1 MSTSG
6 IFHRVGPDPTLAIA
20 PNAAQPGT
28 PAAGQDVDA
37 AVAAQFSA
45 ALASLLAQTPAT
57 EADDPMLSGTPAGDV
72 AQQSLIA
79 ALVTPAPV
87 TLQPSPQPDAA
98 AAVDPKA
105 AHRALDLVAPEL
117 RARLERVIDRMES
130 EFGYKVE
137 VVETYRSQARQNA
150 LFAQGRTE
158 PGQVVTWTRASNHT
172 LGRAADL
179 VIDGSY
185 DDPVAY
191 QRLMRVAREEGLR
204 TLGPRDPGHVELAA
218 SQSSIV
224 PGGLELERPTPPADP
239 AQPVGG
245 QVAVVAPVA
254 RVATVYPIA
263 RVATVAQVAQV
274 ATVGAQ
280 AAPVVHS
287 SPRAPRTEPAVAR
300 SAAARRDGSAIAGKT
315 GGAEQPSPVAGPSL
329 AAMSTSADTDSHA
342 KDGRFAEPNDERAS
356 RSQIG
361 QAAARHDASEI
372 LAKAREELM
381 RAVAGTDSASGT
393 ASPVGTRETTTTGI
407 GHADASERI
416 ARVLKM
422 QEAAS
427 DRPLSQVVL
436 RLERPDGGEDRLRV
450 DLRGNTV
457 SATLDVG
464 DQAAADRLNANVKEL
479 QRTLERHGFETDSLT
494 VRTATRSIEAST
506 MARGVGASVEADLQ
520 RTTGSSSSS
529 NTNTSSR
536 ERGAR
541 HDEQRPSPD
550 SQRHRSR
557 REHKGGRS

>member
-1 MSTSG
+1 MSLSG
-6 IFHRVGPDPTLAIA
+6 VFHRVAADPALAIA
-20 PNAAQPGT
+20 PNASQSGT
-28 PAAGQDVDA
+28 P
-37 AVAAQFSA
+37 VAAQD
-45 ALASLLAQTPAT
+45 
-57 EADDPMLSGTPAGDV
+57 ADT
-72 AQQSLIA
+72 
-79 ALVTPAPV
+79 
-87 TLQPSPQPDAA
+87 AA
-98 AAVDPKA
+98 AAQFGAALTSLLLQGAAPSPTNTSEAGAAAPETPPAQDGVADAMEPMVGIPFDTKA
-105 AHRALDLVAPEL
+105 VQRALDLVAPEF

-172 LGRAADL
+172 AGRAADL

-185 DDPVAY
+185 DDSVAY
-191 QRLMRVAREEGLR
+191 ERLMRVARDEGLR
-204 TLGPRDPGHVELAA
+204 TLGARDPGHVELPSSALFA
-218 SQSSIV
+218 SATGPAEEAPLSKQ
-224 PGGLELERPTPPADP
+224 PADP
-239 AQPVGG
+239 AQPVG

-254 RVATVYPIA
+254 RVATVAPVA
-263 RVATVAQVAQV
+263 PVATVAQVAQV

-287 SPRAPRTEPAVAR
+287 ATRPRDAEPATSR
-300 SAAARRDGSAIAGKT
+300 SAATRRAGDVT
-315 GGAEQPSPVAGPSL
+315 ASGRAGAEQASPIAGPALRTVS
-329 AAMSTSADTDSHA
+329 APSASADTDRHTT
-342 KDGRFAEPNDERAS
+342 DGKAEPNEDRPPRS
-356 RSQIG
+356 RVDP
-361 QAAARHDASEI
+361 AAARSSATEI

-381 RAVAGTDSASGT
+381 RAVTGTDSTSSTPSPLSSREPANAS
-393 ASPVGTRETTTTGI
+393 I
-407 GHADASERI
+407 GHADVSERI
-416 ARVLKM
+416 ARVLKV
-422 QEAAS
+422 QDAAS
-427 DRPLSQVVL
+427 DRPLSQVLL

-494 VRTATRSIEAST
+494 VRTATRSIESST
-506 MARGVGASVEADLQ
+506 MARAAGASVEADLQ
-520 RTTGSSSSS
+520 RTTGSSSGS

>member
-1 MSTSG
+1 
-6 IFHRVGPDPTLAIA
+6 V
-20 PNAAQPGT
+20 
-28 PAAGQDVDA
+28 
-37 AVAAQFSA
+37 
-45 ALASLLAQTPAT
+45 
-57 EADDPMLSGTPAGDV
+57 
-72 AQQSLIA
+72 
-79 ALVTPAPV
+79 
-87 TLQPSPQPDAA
+87 
-98 AAVDPKA
+98 
-105 AHRALDLVAPEL
+105 HRALDLVAPEL

-172 LGRAADL
+172 TGRAADL

-191 QRLMRVAREEGLR
+191 ERLMRVAREEGLR
-204 TLGPRDPGHVELAA
+204 TLGPRDPGHIELPSSSLLA
-218 SQSSIV
+218 SAPGSAEEAPVSTQSADLRASVIARPAPFVASPSSIV
-224 PGGLELERPTPPADP
+224 PGVSELERFAQPADP
-239 AQPVGG
+239 AQPSG

-254 RVATVYPIA
+254 RVATVSPVA
-263 RVATVAQVAQV
+263 QVATVAQVARV

-287 SPRAPRTEPAVAR
+287 ATRARGNESAAPRLAATRGEGGAVVSEKA
-300 SAAARRDGSAIAGKT
+300 
-315 GGAEQPSPVAGPSL
+315 GAEQAPPIAGPSFT
-329 AAMSTSADTDSHA
+329 AASTSGDAGSHA
-342 KDGRFAEPNDERAS
+342 KDGRFAEPNDERTS
-356 RSQIG
+356 RSRIDP
-361 QAAARHDASEI
+361 ATARHDATEI

-381 RAVAGTDSASGT
+381 RAVTGTDSPSST
-393 ASPVGTRETTTTGI
+393 SSPLGTRETTTSGI
-407 GHADASERI
+407 GHADMSERI
-416 ARVLKM
+416 ARVLKV
-422 QEAAS
+422 QDAAS
-427 DRPLSQVVL
+427 ERPLSQVLL

-494 VRTATRSIEAST
+494 IRTATRSIESST
-506 MARGVGASVEADLQ
+506 MARGAGASVEADLQ
-520 RTTGSSSSS
+520 RPTSSSSSS

>member
-1 MSTSG
+1 MTMSG
-6 IFHRVGPDPTLAIA
+6 VFHRVVADPTLAIA

-28 PAAGQDVDA
+28 PSTGQDADA

-45 ALASLLAQTPAT
+45 VLTALLVHAPAA
-57 EADDPMLSGTPAGDV
+57 EAGDPV
-72 AQQSLIA
+72 LSVTAGDAAQQSLIA
-79 ALVTPAPV
+79 ALATPAVVTP
-87 TLQPSPQPDAA
+87 QPGPQPDAA
-98 AAVDPKA
+98 AEVDTKAVN
-105 AHRALDLVAPEL
+105 RALDVVSPEF

-137 VVETYRSQARQNA
+137 VVETYRSQARQNS

-172 LGRAADL
+172 AGRAADL

-191 QRLMRVAREEGLR
+191 QRLLHVAREEGLR
-204 TLGPRDPGHVELAA
+204 TLGPRDPGHIELV
-218 SQSSIV
+218 SSPSSIV
-224 PGGLELERPTPPADP
+224 PGVSELERPAQPADP
-239 AQPVGG
+239 TQPAS

-254 RVATVYPIA
+254 RVATVSPVA
-263 RVATVAQVAQV
+263 RVATIAQVAQV
-274 ATVGAQ
+274 AIVGAQ

-287 SPRAPRTEPAVAR
+287 PPRAPRSEPAVAP
-300 SAAARRDGSAIAGKT
+300 SGGARREGDVIAGEKA
-315 GGAEQPSPVAGPSL
+315 GPEQAPPVVGPSL
-329 AAMSTSADTDSHA
+329 ATTSSSGDTDGHT
-342 KDGRFAEPNDERAS
+342 KDGRFAEPNDERPARS
-356 RSQIG
+356 RIDP
-361 QAAARHDASEI
+361 AAARHDATEI

-381 RAVAGTDSASGT
+381 RAVTGPDSTSST
-393 ASPVGTRETTTTGI
+393 SSPLGTRETGNAGI
-407 GHADASERI
+407 GHADVSERI
-416 ARVLKM
+416 ARVLKV
-422 QEAAS
+422 QDAAS
-427 DRPLSQVVL
+427 DRPLSQVLL

-494 VRTATRSIEAST
+494 VRTATRPVESST
-506 MARGVGASVEADLQ
+506 LARGAGASVEADLQ
-520 RTTGSSSSS
+520 RTTGSSSSN

-541 HDEQRPSPD
+541 HDEQRSSPD